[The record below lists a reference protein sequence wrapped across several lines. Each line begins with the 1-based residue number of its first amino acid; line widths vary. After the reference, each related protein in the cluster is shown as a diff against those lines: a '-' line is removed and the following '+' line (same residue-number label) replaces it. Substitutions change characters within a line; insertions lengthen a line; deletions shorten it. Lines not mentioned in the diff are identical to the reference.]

1 MLYVDCYKK
10 YLHNKTFFVL
20 LQKAD
25 ADVDL
30 LLCEI
35 FYVFMNSI
43 AFYMRLS

>member
-1 MLYVDCYKK
+1 MLYVDCQKK
-10 YLHNKTFFVL
+10 YLHNKTFVL